1 MTSKSQTWAIRPA
14 REQDMQTLA
23 EIYLQVRRETFRWVD
38 PDRFTL
44 EDFATHTNGE
54 RLFVCEDEHGTVA
67 GFAAIWEP
75 DDLINKLY
83 ILPAFQGRGAGKALL
98 AALPDWPGRRYRLKC
113 LVKNIRAMAFYRM
126 LGFEIIG
133 DGASPEGDY
142 KEMRLGDAASL

>member
-1 MTSKSQTWAIRPA
+1 MTSKFPTWTIRPA
-14 REQDMQTLA
+14 REEDMQTLA
-23 EIYLQVRRETFRWVD
+23 EIYLHVRRETFRWVD
-38 PDRFTL
+38 RDRFAL

-54 RLFVCEDEHGTVA
+54 RLFVCEDGHGTIA

-75 DDLINKLY
+75 DDFIHMLY

-98 AALPDWPGRRYRLKC
+98 AALPDWPRRRYRLKC

-142 KEMRLGDAASL
+142 KEMRLADLTSL